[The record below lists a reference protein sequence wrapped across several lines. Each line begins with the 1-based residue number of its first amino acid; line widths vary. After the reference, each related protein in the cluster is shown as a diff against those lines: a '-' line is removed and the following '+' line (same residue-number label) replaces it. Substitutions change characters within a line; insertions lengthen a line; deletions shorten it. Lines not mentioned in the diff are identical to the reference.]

1 MSTVSRRLTGSFGL
15 VFVLALAGSLAAAEG
30 APGTDSTGFAVEL
43 YVVHHYHSLQASVAL
58 AAVAVVFLALFSG
71 GVATHLRRADE
82 ATGDPWAPVFVV
94 GAAGTAV
101 LLIAAVTIQGAY
113 QEMSHSGSVPEQ
125 VQGLFRVGNGLLAA
139 SGLFI
144 AVLLAAAGTSG
155 LLNGSIPVP
164 LSWLGLF
171 TALVGLV
178 SAGGLGTTRNAFGTL
193 ELVTLIL
200 FEVWSLGMSLWFVM
214 APEPG
219 RPREMSTEG

>member
-1 MSTVSRRLTGSFGL
+1 MSTVARRLTGSFGL
-15 VFVLALAGSLAAAEG
+15 VFVLALAASLATAGG

-43 YVVHHYHSLQASVAL
+43 YVVHHYHSLQVSVAL
-58 AAVAVVFLALFSG
+58 AAMAVLFLALFAG

-101 LLIAAVTIQGAY
+101 LLIAAVAIQGAY
-113 QEMSHSGSVPEQ
+113 QEMSHSGSIPEQ
-125 VQGLFRVGNGLLAA
+125 VQALFRVSNGLLAA

-155 LLNGSIPVP
+155 VLNGSIPVP

-178 SAGGLGTTRNAFGTL
+178 GAGGLGTTRNAFGTL

-200 FEVWSLGMSLWFVM
+200 FEVWSLAMSLWFVM

-219 RPREMSTEG
+219 RAER